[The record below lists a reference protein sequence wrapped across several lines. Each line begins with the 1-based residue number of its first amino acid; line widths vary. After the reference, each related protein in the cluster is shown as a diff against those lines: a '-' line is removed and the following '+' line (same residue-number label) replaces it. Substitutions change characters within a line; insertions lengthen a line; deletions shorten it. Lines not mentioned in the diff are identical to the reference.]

1 MELIFLKPYM
11 KEVVWG
17 GTRIQKEYGYMSNS
31 DHIGEAWLVSAN
43 ENGLSKVINGKY
55 KGLSLKELWDKHREI
70 FGEEL
75 KGVFPLLIKYIDAKD
90 NLSIQVHPNDDYA
103 RVVEQQPNGKAE
115 SWYILDCDKDSDIL
129 IGHNAKNKEE
139 FKKYID
145 NKEWDKL
152 LRIKKIKKGD
162 FFNIPAGT
170 VHAIRKGTLILE
182 TQQNSDITYRLYD
195 YDRLQQNGK
204 KRELHIKKSID
215 VVTCPYDKSKVE
227 IKPIVKGDKIE
238 YINNE
243 KFSITKYIVKNELNI
258 EFEKF
263 YIICVIEGKGSIN
276 DIEIAKGTNFIVP
289 KSFGRIKIKGEM
301 ELMLIHN

>member
-1 MELIFLKPYM
+1 M

-70 FGEEL
+70 FGKEL

-129 IGHNAKNKEE
+129 IGHNAENKEE

-195 YDRLQQNGK
+195 YDRLQNGK

-215 VVTCPYDKSKVE
+215 LS
-227 IKPIVKGDKIE
+227 
-238 YINNE
+238 
-243 KFSITKYIVKNELNI
+243 
-258 EFEKF
+258 
-263 YIICVIEGKGSIN
+263 
-276 DIEIAKGTNFIVP
+276 
-289 KSFGRIKIKGEM
+289 
-301 ELMLIHN
+301 LIHI

>member
-195 YDRLQQNGK
+195 YDRLQNGK

-263 YIICVIEGKGSIN
+263 YIICVIEGKGSVN

>member
-43 ENGLSKVINGKY
+43 ENGLSIVINGKY

-195 YDRLQQNGK
+195 YDRLQNGK

-263 YIICVIEGKGSIN
+263 YIICVIEGKGSVN

-289 KSFGRIKIKGEM
+289 KSFGSIRIKGEM
-301 ELMLIHN
+301 EFMLIHN

>member
-195 YDRLQQNGK
+195 YDRLQNGK

-263 YIICVIEGKGSIN
+263 YIICVIEGKGSVN

-289 KSFGRIKIKGEM
+289 KSFGRIKIKGKK
-301 ELMLIHN
+301 

>member
-115 SWYILDCDKDSDIL
+115 SWYILDCDRDSDIL

-195 YDRLQQNGK
+195 YDRLQNGK

-263 YIICVIEGKGSIN
+263 YIICVIEGKGSVN

-289 KSFGRIKIKGEM
+289 KSFGRIRIKGEM
-301 ELMLIHN
+301 EFMLIHN